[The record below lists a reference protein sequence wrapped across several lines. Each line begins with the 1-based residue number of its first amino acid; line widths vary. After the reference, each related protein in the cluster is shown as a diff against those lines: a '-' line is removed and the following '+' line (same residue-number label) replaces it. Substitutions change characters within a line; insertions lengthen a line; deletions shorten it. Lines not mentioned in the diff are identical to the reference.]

1 MTGSPDGADGADRPP
16 TSAPPA
22 PPPVTARELV
32 RRRSR
37 TYRAPETGRH
47 HHIGAAPERQPVLGE
62 AGTSYVG
69 TAPVQ
74 LAERTVQQL
83 TEQRDR
89 LREAMASAAA
99 DLRFEQAAGLRDDHD
114 RVEAEL
120 QRRAAAQPGGSVR

>member
-1 MTGSPDGADGADRPP
+1 
-16 TSAPPA
+16 
-22 PPPVTARELV
+22 
-32 RRRSR
+32 
-37 TYRAPETGRH
+37 
-47 HHIGAAPERQPVLGE
+47 VLGE